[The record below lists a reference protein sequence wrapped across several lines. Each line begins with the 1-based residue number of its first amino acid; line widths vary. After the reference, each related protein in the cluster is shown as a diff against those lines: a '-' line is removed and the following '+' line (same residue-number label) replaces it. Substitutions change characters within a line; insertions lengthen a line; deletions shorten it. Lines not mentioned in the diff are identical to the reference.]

1 MARRKLMS
9 PRKRLSRRS
18 KAGPGRPGGTHP
30 ENTTAYPQLE
40 GHLEPNTA
48 ALMDGAPP
56 GGMSGRTGPDP
67 DPKAVQ
73 SQQGPSE
80 TDTKHLPG

>member
-1 MARRKLMS
+1 MARR
-9 PRKRLSRRS
+9 RLISRRG
-18 KAGPGRPGGTHP
+18 KARPGRPGGTHS
-30 ENTTAYPQLE
+30 ENTTAYPQME

-56 GGMSGRTGPDP
+56 AGVSGRTGPDP
-67 DPKAVQ
+67 DPRHTTQ
-73 SQQGPSE
+73 GRQGPSE